1 MCWYALEGCVVI
13 NSAVGLLHQDKAD
26 SLSTMLSIMDDS
38 RVRTGLPWELN
49 ILQPQ
54 QNGRHFSDDVFICIS
69 MKENVSILSKFV
81 TKGPM
86 NNKPVLVQIMFWY
99 LREVTSYY
107 LNQSWLYMRR
117 SASESQMLLTIW
129 LIIELGYLNYSFR
142 GHLL

>member
-1 MCWYALEGCVVI
+1 
-13 NSAVGLLHQDKAD
+13 
-26 SLSTMLSIMDDS
+26 MLSIMDDS

-86 NNKPVLVQIMFWY
+86 NNKPVLVQIMFG
-99 LREVTSYY
+99 T
-107 LNQSWLYMRR
+107 
-117 SASESQMLLTIW
+117 
-129 LIIELGYLNYSFR
+129 
-142 GHLL
+142 